1 MAGRSTGAR
10 RRPPWLVPELAG
22 VAAAVATAALCGGV
36 LWHFGTPGRLQ
47 PHQEH
52 LLGRLGEDSYAI
64 LLVVLLVLLPVRA
77 ARTGSVEPTDQVDQS
92 LAAQRS

>member
-1 MAGRSTGAR
+1 M
-10 RRPPWLVPELAG
+10 
-22 VAAAVATAALCGGV
+22 

-64 LLVVLLVLLPVRA
+64 VLIALLVLLPVRA
-77 ARTGSVEPTDQVDQS
+77 AGPDPAELRERADQA
-92 LAAQRS
+92 LAAG